1 MIGRAFRALL
11 MLGIFSVALP
21 LWIVLLGFALL
32 CGTGAGMLAYVLLRF
47 LVLGVDTGQDVETT
61 LGQLGMVLCL
71 LPAWAVALYFW
82 AQYCGLTPLFT
93 RLVHGSHGSAR
104 FSSKAERAALQ
115 RGDGLLIGRD
125 AETNRLL
132 RYDGPAH
139 LITLAPTRAGKG
151 VGTIIPNLLTANRPM
166 LVIDPKG
173 ENARITAAARAKFG
187 AVHVLDPFG
196 VTGLPGAAYN
206 PLDRLTADSPDLG
219 EDAAALAEALV
230 MDPPGQVSEAHWNEE
245 AKALLGGLIMFV
257 ACHETPERRSLAA
270 LREYLTLPPER
281 FRELLELMQQ
291 SDAAHGLIARAANR
305 FLGKADRE
313 AASVLSNAQRH
324 THFLDSPRITAAM
337 ARSDLRFA
345 TLRHEVTSV
354 FLVLPPNRLDAYS
367 RWLRLLVSEAL
378 QDIARDAERPEGAE
392 KPLEALRSRSGPM
405 AAPEGPEGLDDASG
419 RLTGRS
425 EALRAPEAGT
435 GPSEAF
441 SDAPRPAERLSSP
454 RPATLAPALFLL
466 DEFAA
471 LGRLEAVERAMGL
484 MAGYGIQLWPI
495 LQDMSQLKDL
505 YGARAGT
512 FIANAG
518 VQQVFGVNDFET
530 AKWLSQSIGQETR
543 AYQSTSHKPGE
554 PDSTT
559 TSVTGRDLLTPDEIM
574 QMLPEAQLLRIQG
587 QPVTVARKLR
597 YYADPEFRGLFEP
610 ENGTNP

>member
-1 MIGRAFRALL
+1 

-21 LWIVLLGFALL
+21 LWIVLLGLALL

-47 LVLGVDTGQDVETT
+47 MVLGVDTGQDVETT
-61 LGQLGMVLCL
+61 LGQLGMLLCL

-125 AETNRLL
+125 AETGRLL

-151 VGTIIPNLLTANRPM
+151 VGTIIPNLLTANRPV

-173 ENARITAAARAKFG
+173 ENARITAAARTKFG

-196 VTGLPGAAYN
+196 VTGLPGDAYN
-206 PLDRLTADSPDLG
+206 PLDRLTAESPDLG

-270 LREYLTLPPER
+270 VRDYLTLPPER

-324 THFLDSPRITAAM
+324 THFLDSPRIVAAM
-337 ARSDLRFA
+337 SRSDLRFA
-345 TLRHEVTSV
+345 DLRHGVISV

-392 KPLEALRSRSGPM
+392 KPQEALGSLSGTSGPV
-405 AAPEGPEGLDDASG
+405 AVPEGPEAPTE
-419 RLTGRS
+419 RLRGRS

-435 GPSEAF
+435 EPSEALSAALRA
-441 SDAPRPAERLSSP
+441 SDRPW
-454 RPATLAPALFLL
+454 RPQPHLAPALFLL

-495 LQDMSQLKDL
+495 LQDMSQLRDL
-505 YGARAGT
+505 YGTRANT

-543 AYQSTSHKPGE
+543 AFQSTSHKPGE

-574 QMLPEAQLLRIQG
+574 QMPPEAQLLRIQG

-597 YYADPEFRGLFEP
+597 YYADPEFRGRFEP
-610 ENGTNP
+610 QTKTKP